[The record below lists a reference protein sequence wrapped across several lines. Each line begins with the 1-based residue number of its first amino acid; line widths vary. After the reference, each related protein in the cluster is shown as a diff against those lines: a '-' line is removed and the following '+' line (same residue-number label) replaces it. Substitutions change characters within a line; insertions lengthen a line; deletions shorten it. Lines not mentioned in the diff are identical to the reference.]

1 MFLEELVMGKF
12 TTEKVFT
19 TALGYLD
26 NLPIANVLYA
36 YDTENVD
43 TIILEANN

>member
-1 MFLEELVMGKF
+1 MGNFITARGF
-12 TTEKVFT
+12 TTDIGF
-19 TALGYLD
+19 LD
-26 NLPIANVLYA
+26 NIPISNVLYA